1 MKQGKFEIIN
11 NDNIAAGIWKM
22 VLAGDTSA
30 ITAAGQFINIQLDGH
45 FLRRPIS
52 VHDVNDE
59 EVTIIYKVL
68 GHGTE
73 EMTQLPVGTE
83 LDILTGLGNGYSIA
97 EAGDKPLL
105 IGGGVGI
112 PPLYNLAKR
121 LIADAASDGEYA
133 SNSSARKVQV
143 VLGFNTAA
151 EMFCVDEFLELGCEV
166 IIATADGSCGI
177 KGFVTDAITDLD
189 YSYFYTCGPE
199 PMLRALHKATKTD
212 GQMSFEERMGCGF
225 GACMGCSCKTITGY
239 KRICKDGPVL
249 RKEEVLW

>member
-1 MKQGKFEIIN
+1 MKQGYFEITE
-11 NDNIAAGIWKM
+11 NDNIASGIWRM
-22 VLAGDTSA
+22 ILAGDTSA
-30 ITAAGQFINIQLDGH
+30 VTAAGQFINIKLEGH

-52 VHDVNDE
+52 VNDVNDE
-59 EVTIIYKVL
+59 EITIIYKVL

-83 LDILTGLGNGYSIA
+83 LDILTGLGNGYSLE

-112 PPLYNLAKR
+112 PPMYNLAKR
-121 LIADAASDGEYA
+121 LLAEAPE
-133 SNSSARKVQV
+133 RPLQV
-143 VLGFNTAA
+143 VLGFNSAD
-151 EMFCVDEFLELGCEV
+151 EMFYIDEFRALGCKV
-166 IIATADGSCGI
+166 IVATADGSYGI
-177 KGFVTDAITDLD
+177 RGFVTDAITDLD

-199 PMLRALHKATKTD
+199 PMLRALHASTKTD

-225 GACMGCSCKTITGY
+225 GACMGCSCKTITVY